1 MHCLACPYRCSPS
14 RFPRAHGRGT
24 KTIPPYFLAFAPG
37 LTSGV
42 LCWLA
47 SRVPVVFFHGCW
59 NLLSSH
65 GEPGTPGYPRSGSWV
80 REAHTAGYP
89 LAGVGEGATRAPLIG
104 SIFDITYHLESVMA
118 SERWYMK
125 DTVVR
130 TLLSPTPHPAITHE
144 TTD

>member
-1 MHCLACPYRCSPS
+1 MS
-14 RFPRAHGRGT
+14 RFPRAHARGT
-24 KTIPPYFLAFAPG
+24 KTIPPYFLAFTPG
-37 LTSGV
+37 LTPGV

-89 LAGVGEGATRAPLIG
+89 LAGVGEGATRAPGVATRGCPGPEEAGSARHIKPDPSTLASSGPIRSVLI
-104 SIFDITYHLESVMA
+104 SDVDPIFPEPRLWTSH
-118 SERWYMK
+118 
-125 DTVVR
+125 
-130 TLLSPTPHPAITHE
+130 
-144 TTD
+144 